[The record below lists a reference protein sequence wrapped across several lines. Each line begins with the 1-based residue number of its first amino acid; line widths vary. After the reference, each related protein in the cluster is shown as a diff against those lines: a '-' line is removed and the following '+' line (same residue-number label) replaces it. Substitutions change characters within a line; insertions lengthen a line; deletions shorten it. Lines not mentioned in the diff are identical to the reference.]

1 MGFENVLKH
10 SYTSPQLCT
19 GTGNV
24 VNGANRAFSISA
36 QEYWQLCLP
45 LTHFPLWIRMRTR
58 ERERK
63 EGCNERRRGGVK
75 EWEAAK
81 EGVRS
86 DEKAAAEPALATQS
100 LTRLFIVQWDASSLS
115 HNSFFFSLC
124 KISSLLLVRLHFP
137 GRWERE
143 IMCLCV
149 CVWERENV
157 MQLWFLGGSPQVE
170 DEVTVSF
177 FNGNAI
183 SAPLW

>member
-1 MGFENVLKH
+1 MNKDEN
-10 SYTSPQLCT
+10 
-19 GTGNV
+19 
-24 VNGANRAFSISA
+24 
-36 QEYWQLCLP
+36 
-45 LTHFPLWIRMRTR
+45 

-115 HNSFFFSLC
+115 HNSFFLFFFVNFLPST
-124 KISSLLLVRLHFP
+124 VRLHFP

-143 IMCLCV
+143 VMCLCV
-149 CVWERENV
+149 
-157 MQLWFLGGSPQVE
+157 
-170 DEVTVSF
+170 
-177 FNGNAI
+177 
-183 SAPLW
+183 

>member
-1 MGFENVLKH
+1 MGFEYALKH

-115 HNSFFFSLC
+115 HNSFFFFIYV
-124 KISSLLLVRLHFP
+124 KFP
-137 GRWERE
+137 PFYLFVCIFRGGGRER
-143 IMCLCV
+143 LCV
-149 CVWERENV
+149 FVCVRERENV
-157 MQLWFLGGSPQVE
+157 MQLWFLEGSPQVE